1 MAWCSTCLQ
10 AARRTGLLTTLC
22 RELCAVRCPPCRQ
35 LLLYPRGNNRP
46 DSLSL
51 YLAVAEE
58 EQQAFGLQRTAVF
71 KLTLLSKEEGGDVV
85 KDTQHTFTVR
95 ETDWGE
101 AAGGGLVVGWLV
113 AGLALPFV
121 PEPMCMC

>member
-1 MAWCSTCLQ
+1 M
-10 AARRTGLLTTLC
+10 
-22 RELCAVRCPPCRQ
+22 RCPPCRQ

-71 KLTLLSKEEGGDVV
+71 KLMLLSKEEGGDVV

-101 AAGGGLVVGWLV
+101 AAGDDRFREGGWVGGWL
-113 AGLALPFV
+113 AGQLADCHCHL
-121 PEPMCMC
+121 